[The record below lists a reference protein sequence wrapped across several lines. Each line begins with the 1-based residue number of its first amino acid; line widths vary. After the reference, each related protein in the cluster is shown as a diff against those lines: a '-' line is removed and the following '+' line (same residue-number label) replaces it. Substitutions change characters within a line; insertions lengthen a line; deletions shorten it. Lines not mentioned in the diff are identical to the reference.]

1 MSGFTSVAPNGPLY
15 RVARTP
21 DAWTWPDWAYAGPDG
36 TFGNRWDDPA
46 GSYRVLYASS
56 TRLGAFVETLAPF
69 RVDLAVIAGLQEI
82 DAPEEPVASSVLPR
96 RWLAGRVIGEASLD
110 GSFVDIGDADT
121 LATIRAELAARA
133 IHYGLSDVDAA
144 AIRLHAPRRFTQ
156 EISRFVYERH
166 EQDGSCAGIR
176 YRSRFGDQFVNWAI
190 FEPPSQAELSRATS
204 MSAEITPDA
213 PDLLRAL
220 ELFGL
225 KLS

>member
-156 EISRFVYERH
+156 EIRASSTSGTSKTEAVPASDIGLVSVISSSTGRSSSPRPRP
-166 EQDGSCAGIR
+166 SCRVRRACLR
-176 YRSRFGDQFVNWAI
+176 RSHLTLLI
-190 FEPPSQAELSRATS
+190 S
-204 MSAEITPDA
+204 SAPWSCSA
-213 PDLLRAL
+213 
-220 ELFGL
+220 
-225 KLS
+225 